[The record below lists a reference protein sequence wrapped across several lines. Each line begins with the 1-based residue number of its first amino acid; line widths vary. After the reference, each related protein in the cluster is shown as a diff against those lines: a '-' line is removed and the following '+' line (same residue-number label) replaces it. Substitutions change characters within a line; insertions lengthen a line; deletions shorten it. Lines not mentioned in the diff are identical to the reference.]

1 MDMISN
7 EILRDLNIKRT
18 FMGVDKVQSY
28 PIDLVKLTVKYE
40 LDKSKLQEI
49 DRGTQDDLIQSFLS
63 VVSKIFKKSPNDI
76 LLLGFSPE
84 YRIDIEWALP
94 IFYFKFFV
102 VGENLKS
109 KESELRQAFKDHLK
123 SEVGGSM
130 NLSVKTVLDR
140 EDLFFE
146 LYPNSMLDEVLN
158 RLMNMDENS
167 FFTKELME
175 LFAVPISLKSRNDFI
190 DYYRH

>member
-1 MDMISN
+1 
-7 EILRDLNIKRT
+7 
-18 FMGVDKVQSY
+18 MGVDKVQSY
-28 PIDLVKLTVKYE
+28 PVDLVKLTVKYE

-49 DRGTQDDLIQSFLS
+49 DQGTQDNLIQSFLS

-84 YRIDIEWALP
+84 HRIDIEWASP
-94 IFYFKFFV
+94 IFCFKFFV

-109 KESELRQAFKDHLK
+109 KESELRQAFKNHLK
-123 SEVGGSM
+123 SEVGVSM
-130 NLSVKTVLDR
+130 NLSVKPVLHR

-175 LFAVPISLKSRNDFI
+175 LFSVPISLKSRNDFI